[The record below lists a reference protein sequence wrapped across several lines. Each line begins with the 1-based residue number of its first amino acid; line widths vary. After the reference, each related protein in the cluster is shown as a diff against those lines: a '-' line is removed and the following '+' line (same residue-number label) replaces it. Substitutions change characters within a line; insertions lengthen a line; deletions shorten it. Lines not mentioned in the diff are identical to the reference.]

1 MLKFAQNPDGINMS
15 TPLEKCYRQMLPVY
29 SSVQTSVMSE
39 LESPELQHYS
49 GANIYRVSSRI
60 KTLDSLVA
68 KLERKGLTLEPEAL
82 RSLDDV
88 VGARIVCMFQEDLER
103 IHQYLV
109 SCEAIELCGVPEAYI
124 WDGME
129 WTQSGE
135 FQVERKAS
143 GYGAIHYI
151 ARLNPEIIG
160 TANPACSIKFE
171 LQVRTLMQEAWAAL
185 EHSVGY
191 KNSIPDRIRG
201 YFDSAADLLGL
212 IDRAFQRLKNESN
225 LLQRELDESALH
237 DSEAINF
244 YTLKTLAFEEFG
256 VNLAGKPFSDL
267 LKHLIESNLK
277 TVAAARSALKSQFY
291 RAAVDKACQ
300 EYLLRPAVAEDY
312 LRWLPLYRQ
321 QVTEEELIDAVSK
334 RLTET
339 VEYRRAH
346 AKRLLVQTLEHLDF
360 SELARVVAEAV
371 NVSVLNRE
379 VSIQFSSAEAVELAT
394 LNRDRLVYGCRQC
407 FGPVTQVHCSK

>member
-1 MLKFAQNPDGINMS
+1 MVEDMS
-15 TPLEKCYRQMLPVY
+15 ISLEKFYRQMLPVY
-29 SSVQTSVMSE
+29 TSVQTSVMSE

-68 KLERKGLTLEPEAL
+68 KLQRKGLRLEPEAL
-82 RSLDDV
+82 RSLDDI

-109 SCEAIELCGVPEAYI
+109 SSGALELCGTPEAYV

-129 WTQSGE
+129 WTQSGD
-135 FQVERKAS
+135 FHVERKAS
-143 GYGAIHYI
+143 GYGAIHYV
-151 ARLNPEIIG
+151 ARLSPEIVG
-160 TANPACSIKFE
+160 TTNPACSIKFE

-237 DSEAINF
+237 DGEAINF

-256 VNLAGKPFSDL
+256 VNLAGKPFSSL
-267 LKHLIESNLK
+267 LKHLIESNIK
-277 TVAAARSALKSQFY
+277 TVAVVRSTLRSPFY
-291 RAAVDKACQ
+291 CAVVDRVCQ
-300 EYLLRPAVAEDY
+300 EHLLRPAVAEDY
-312 LRWLPLYRQ
+312 LRWLPLYKPQ
-321 QVTEEELIDAVSK
+321 ITEEELIEIVSK
-334 RLTET
+334 RLIET
-339 VEYRRAH
+339 AEYRQVH

-360 SELARVVAEAV
+360 ADLAVAVAEAS
-371 NVSVLNRE
+371 NVSVLHRE
-379 VSIQFSSAEAVELAT
+379 VSIKLTSSQAKEL
-394 LNRDRLVYGCRQC
+394 LCLHHDKLIYGCRQC
-407 FGPVTQVHCSK
+407 FGPVTQVYCSA